1 MSFLSVFKSHEEKRE
16 KACIEKSCPVWK
28 CHRGTRMN
36 AADSSFFLFC
46 YGKEKDAIKSFSH
59 AERN

>member
-1 MSFLSVFKSHEEKRE
+1 MSFLSAFKSHEVKGK

-28 CHRGTRMN
+28 CHGGISMD

-46 YGKEKDAIKSFSH
+46 SDEEQDAVKSFSH
-59 AERN
+59 AGRN